1 MTTPTYTVHT
11 YAVFRVKTTGDAPRP
26 GEGLQEFA
34 RRTSDAVSTALSG
47 CRLPATA
54 VAGAEVIEYAD
65 EISAVLVDQIVD
77 PLGEPKMHWFDDR
90 MESNDGNGTDPARF
104 VRLQKLV
111 ESIAATPLEGEP
123 CADAPRGIQSWDA
136 ASMIE
141 RLEEIINQCRSA
153 TAKPASKET
162 A

>member
-77 PLGEPKMHWFDDR
+77 PLGEPKMHWFDDH
-90 MESNDGNGTDPARF
+90 MEPIDPSSTDPARY
-104 VRLQKLV
+104 VRLLRLV
-111 ESIAATPLEGEP
+111 QAIAAEP
-123 CADAPRGIQSWDA
+123 ALYDLQQGDPA
-136 ASMIE
+136 ALKRFSAYVQ
-141 RLEEIINQCRSA
+141 QCRKA
-153 TAKPASKET
+153 AGIAL
-162 A
+162 